1 MDRENISTVLSSRLV
16 GDVDSIIFLSIWG
29 LPSSNFGES
38 VLQTLATLALR
49 NGNNAM
55 QNSTVAIESIPQPL
69 PN

>member
-38 VLQTLATLALR
+38 VLQTVATLALG

-55 QNSTVAIESIPQPL
+55 
-69 PN
+69 